1 MGDREQQAKIAR
13 RFYKYQAFISYS
25 HKLDGGFAAAL
36 QKSIEQLGKP
46 WYRRRAVE
54 IFRDQTDLAAN
65 PDLWPRIVAALDQS
79 KYLLLLG
86 STAAAQSPWVA
97 KELARWVSNYDVS
110 KIVIAL
116 TDGNIVWDQA
126 RSDFDWRQTTA
137 VPQMLAGAFKSEP
150 LWADFREATSTKENA
165 AGFRQ
170 GAINIA
176 AGLREMAPRDLDSE
190 DLRQHRRTIRFAT
203 AGLITLL
210 MLTIGA
216 IVATVNALHER
227 DLAKARELAALSQA
241 ATATDPE
248 TGVLLALRA
257 ETVLP
262 TPQGEQALRQAL
274 PRSYSKSLFRTDGT
288 YFNQLAFSPDGK
300 RIVTASGTSSFLGA
314 KGDFKARVWDL
325 QNGRVQAV
333 FTNTKPL
340 ANAAFSPDG
349 RFVLAVGPG
358 SGAWLWA
365 PETGKVVADFSG
377 RETTVNSAAFSAD
390 GLHVVTGCA
399 NGSAFVWSTA
409 GGNVPLELKHSD
421 SVNDVSFS
429 PDGLSVLTA
438 TGKKKLLDNL
448 TMGFFINR
456 KSRFVATV
464 WDARSGKERFQ
475 LEGSGE
481 PILMARFSPDGKRI
495 ITVSGAEGAVLWDAR
510 NGRRVTELRGH
521 TAAIRALAFSGD
533 GRFVA
538 TASEDTTARVWDAD
552 TGALHADLRLH
563 RQPLTAIGM
572 SNDGRFVVTAGAD
585 SYAVVWDVA
594 TAKPLGELRGHASA
608 ITGLALSPDRQSV
621 ATTSY
626 DGTVRLWRIPAGEI
640 VEPMGPVGT
649 VVNMALSSDGERIL
663 VENSDKQVGVWARR
677 TGTKIAAL
685 NGAVAW
691 SADGKRVVA
700 TDSDRAVVYD
710 GGTGAVIKELKG
722 EWSRAFEALALSP
735 NGERLAVTL
744 NGGGAATLTIWD
756 VAAAKVL
763 ASTTIDMQ
771 VEPSSLQYSSDGS
784 RLVMRAFV
792 SGGSELRDGVSGA
805 LIARFAGDVIRLSQG
820 GQQLLEVDG
829 GQCVSNVYDAHSG
842 TKQAT
847 FTFPGGDCFHLSDG
861 AMSQDGRYALVL
873 DAKGEAAVWDV
884 PGKRLASEFA
894 LDVPTANAEPT
905 LSPDGRFMAIKGQRG
920 VVIWDWREKKKI
932 RTLDG
937 DSSDLALAFTPDG
950 KALVMAGRDGTARVY
965 PAEAFLPMADLV
977 RQAKRSVSREL
988 SEAEVKEL
996 SEN

>member
-1 MGDREQQAKIAR
+1 
-13 RFYKYQAFISYS
+13 
-25 HKLDGGFAAAL
+25 
-36 QKSIEQLGKP
+36 
-46 WYRRRAVE
+46 
-54 IFRDQTDLAAN
+54 
-65 PDLWPRIVAALDQS
+65 
-79 KYLLLLG
+79 
-86 STAAAQSPWVA
+86 
-97 KELARWVSNYDVS
+97 
-110 KIVIAL
+110 
-116 TDGNIVWDQA
+116 
-126 RSDFDWRQTTA
+126 
-137 VPQMLAGAFKSEP
+137 
-150 LWADFREATSTKENA
+150 
-165 AGFRQ
+165 
-170 GAINIA
+170 
-176 AGLREMAPRDLDSE
+176 
-190 DLRQHRRTIRFAT
+190 
-203 AGLITLL
+203 